1 MTDLVRLLVYSEP
14 NESDK
19 YRTHRAIHLMTP
31 KILIVDDEPNI
42 VIPLQFL
49 MEQNGYSTL
58 VAQSGEEALEIISKE
73 RPDLI
78 LLDIMLPGVDGFEVC
93 EIVRLNPK
101 WRNTRIIFLTAKGR
115 DVDIAKGMV
124 LGADEYITKPFSNQ
138 QIIDAVKTLLEEP
151 E

>member
-1 MTDLVRLLVYSEP
+1 MP
-14 NESDK
+14 K
-19 YRTHRAIHLMTP
+19 

-49 MEQNGYSTL
+49 MEQNGYRAL
-58 VAQSGEEALEIISKE
+58 VAQSGEEALEMISKE
-73 RPDLI
+73 RPDLV

-93 EIVRLNPK
+93 EIIRLNPQ
-101 WRNTRIIFLTAKGR
+101 WRNTRVIFLTAKGR

-138 QIIDAVKTLLEEP
+138 QIIGSVKKLLEKP

>member
-1 MTDLVRLLVYSEP
+1 MP
-14 NESDK
+14 Q
-19 YRTHRAIHLMTP
+19 

-49 MEQNGYSTL
+49 MEQNGYNTL
-58 VAQSGEEALEIISKE
+58 VAQSGEEALEMISKE
-73 RPDLI
+73 KPDLV

-93 EIVRLNPK
+93 EIVRLNPE
-101 WRNTRIIFLTAKGR
+101 WRNTKIIFLTAKGR

-138 QIIDAVKTLLEEP
+138 QIIDAVTKLLKKP

>member
-1 MTDLVRLLVYSEP
+1 M
-14 NESDK
+14 N
-19 YRTHRAIHLMTP
+19 P

-58 VAQSGEEALEIISKE
+58 VACSGEEALEMISKE

-138 QIIDAVKTLLEEP
+138 QIIDAVKRLLEEP